1 MGFKPKSP
9 LYLRT
14 RGIWHYLADNAAMQ
28 WNFVKAPLQLL
39 VGGAI
44 AAHLALMALQNLGL
58 APPWLAELSRFLPF
72 YWLLLPLG
80 GSVVL
85 ALFLRPLWVVAAV
98 VNLALFVLS
107 TMDFHWQL
115 WPKHEVAGTHVRVL
129 SYNIK
134 ALSARHRA
142 GGISDIELE
151 VQEYAPDIVA
161 LQDAQHWLTESDDT
175 VPTVARPVFGLP
187 HVIAFDQY
195 VLASRYPL
203 QDCKTGSLGPG
214 DKLGHYL
221 QCTAR
226 IGAQEVQL
234 VTAHFVSPRS
244 SLLATKRKFADG
256 LQDWQTNLARRM
268 TQSQALLS
276 VVSQL
281 PRPLLVMGDFNAPEQ
296 SPVVQSLKRAGLADA
311 FAEGGT
317 GWGYTHGHA
326 LSQHIDLYR
335 IDHIL
340 RSAGV
345 AVQSAFVGRS
355 DASEHNPVIADLLIL
370 P

>member
-1 MGFKPKSP
+1 M
-9 LYLRT
+9 
-14 RGIWHYLADNAAMQ
+14 
-28 WNFVKAPLQLL
+28 L
-39 VGGAI
+39 VGGAV
-44 AAHLALMALQNLGL
+44 AAHLALIALQNLSL
-58 APPWLAELSRFLPF
+58 VPPWLAELSRFLPF
-72 YWLLLPLG
+72 YWLLLPLCVA
-80 GSVVL
+80 VVL
-85 ALFLRPLWVVAAV
+85 AFFLRPLWVLAAV
-98 VNLALFVLS
+98 GNLALFVLS

-115 WPKHEVAGTHVRVL
+115 WPDHDVVGTHLRVL

-134 ALSARHRA
+134 ALNARHKA
-142 GGISDIELE
+142 GGIADIEWE
-151 VQEYAPDIVA
+151 VQEFAPDIVA
-161 LQDAQHWLTESDDT
+161 LQDAQQWLTDNDAT
-175 VPTVARPVFGLP
+175 VPTVARPVFGLA
-187 HVIAFDQY
+187 HAIAFDQY

-214 DKLGHYL
+214 TKPGHYL

-226 IGAQEVQL
+226 IGNQDVQL

-244 SLLATKRKFADG
+244 SLLATKREFGEG
-256 LQDWQTNLARRM
+256 LQEWQANLARRL
-268 TQSQALLS
+268 TQSQTLLS
-276 VVSQL
+276 VVSRL

-296 SPVVQSLKRAGLADA
+296 SPVVETLKRAGLSDA

-326 LSQHIDLYR
+326 LSQHTDLYR

-340 RSAGV
+340 RSGGV
-345 AVQSAFVGRS
+345 EVQSAAVGRS